1 MAIITPPP
9 PPPPLPA
16 IATGFVRKLYRILD
30 QENAAVISWDADGA
44 SFLVRDEAALETLV
58 LPRYFRGRLSAFR
71 QQLREHGFTL
81 EPAERGQE
89 RYRHEFFRRGC
100 PDSLRL
106 ITHSPLPRRRPS
118 RKKKRKPTT
127 IAAAAALTPAGAS
140 PKKQQNNRGAH
151 RVTPYPESE
160 MKHATI
166 EDPAALAANPLFAED
181 DESLRG
187 FVQGLAV
194 ESLTVRCMETDE
206 PMRGAETK
214 ETPLSDEMMDTLLT
228 LLNNSLSTDRRDG
241 NIDAGL
247 GEHSIPP
254 TISTLLASGTSNNST
269 SSNGNI
275 FSEGRAPVEL
285 PTLPLGI
292 TETHQFSDDTI
303 NCLMHWASASD
314 TYR

>member
-1 MAIITPPP
+1 MAIITP

-30 QENAAVISWDADGA
+30 QESAAVISWDADGA
-44 SFLVRDEAALETLV
+44 SFLVRDEATLETRV

-81 EPAERGQE
+81 ELAERGQE

-100 PDSLRL
+100 PDSLQL

-127 IAAAAALTPAGAS
+127 IAAAALTPAGAS
-140 PKKQQNNRGAH
+140 PKQQSNRGAH

-194 ESLTVRCMETDE
+194 ESLTVRCLETDD
-206 PMRGAETK
+206 PMRGAEKK

-241 NIDAGL
+241 DIDAGVAD
-247 GEHSIPP
+247 HSIPP
-254 TISTLLASGTSNNST
+254 TVSALLASGTSNNSS

-275 FSEGRAPVEL
+275 FAEGRAPVEL
-285 PTLPLGI
+285 PTLPPGI
-292 TETHQFSDDTI
+292 METHQFSDDTI